1 MRGRS
6 CALIAGL
13 IGFLAGPV
21 AAQQLPALG
30 VPVSQV
36 VVVDT
41 DELFRATL
49 YGKRVAADLAERARA
64 LQVENDRITADLTAE
79 EQSLTERRPDMDPAA
94 FRAEAAEFDS
104 RVQGIRRARDAA
116 IAAFEADRDNAPRLF
131 LERVRTTLGE
141 LMVERGAVAMLD
153 QRIVFLSLSSVDITK
168 AAIARIDASLG
179 DGTVDAPDQ

>member
-1 MRGRS
+1 MTGLRT
-6 CALIAGL
+6 AFIAVWIAVG
-13 IGFLAGPV
+13 ANPV
-21 AAQQLPALG
+21 AAQQVPSLG
-30 VPVSQV
+30 LPVSEI

-49 YGKRVAADLAERARA
+49 YGQRIASDLAARARE

-79 EQSLTERRPDMDPAA
+79 EQSLTERRPQMDPVA
-94 FRAEAAEFDS
+94 FRAEAAEFDT

-116 IAAFEADRDNAPRLF
+116 ISAFETERDSAPRLF
-131 LERVRTTLGE
+131 LEKVRTTLGE

-153 QRIVFLSLSSVDITK
+153 QRIVFLSLSTVDITK

-179 DGTVDAPDQ
+179 DGAEQVPEQ